1 MEGLLQPVP
10 FDLGVVHE
18 IATNQHD
25 VSTVDDADDEATQ
38 DAEENDIKQLW
49 CKDGVQPSC
58 SQTAPSD
65 LVVVHMIKRNYFTG
79 ILEELWLTQ
88 DDVKRLKDAD
98 DVSTQDDVA
107 TQDDADDVSTQDD
120 VATQDDAD
128 DVSTQDDVATQDDA
142 DDISTQNDTSRH
154 WRNPDGGRH
163 HTIETGKRTFP
174 HYTRPTPS
182 DARGVK
188 GG

>member
-107 TQDDADDVSTQDD
+107 TQDDADD
-120 VATQDDAD
+120 
-128 DVSTQDDVATQDDA
+128 
-142 DDISTQNDTSRH
+142 ISTQNDTSRH

-163 HTIETGKRTFP
+163 HTIETGKRKFP

>member
-107 TQDDADDVSTQDD
+107 TQDDADD
-120 VATQDDAD
+120 
-128 DVSTQDDVATQDDA
+128 
-142 DDISTQNDTSRH
+142 ISTQNDTSRH